1 MSTLSTTRMSS
12 KGQIVIPE
20 EIRIAMGLNE
30 GDQFIA
36 VAENDVVILKRISQ
50 PSIKEFSGL
59 ISKARKQARK
69 AGLTKKDVT
78 AAIKEARRKK

>member
-30 GDQFIA
+30 GYQFIA

-59 ISKARKQARK
+59 ISKARKQARQ

-78 AAIKEARRKK
+78 AAIKESRRKK